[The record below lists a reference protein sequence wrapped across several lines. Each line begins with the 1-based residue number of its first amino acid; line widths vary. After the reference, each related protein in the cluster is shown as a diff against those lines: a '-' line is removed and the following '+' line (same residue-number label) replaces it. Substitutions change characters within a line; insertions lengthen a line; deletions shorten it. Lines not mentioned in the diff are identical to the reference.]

1 MHAMLQGF
9 GENTSPNFEAAIHA
23 RKTWT
28 FHERIGDSY
37 AIHRL
42 NSKSSSSIIVNVIRI
57 VKEYHNRTKS
67 LVMHLVI
74 EHP

>member
-9 GENTSPNFEAAIHA
+9 GENPSPNFEAAIYA

-28 FHERIGDSY
+28 FHARIGDSY

-42 NSKSSSSIIVNVIRI
+42 NYRSSSKTIVSMIHI
-57 VKEYHNRTKS
+57 VKKYH
-67 LVMHLVI
+67 
-74 EHP
+74 

>member
-9 GENTSPNFEAAIHA
+9 GENTSLNSEEAIYA

-42 NSKSSSSIIVNVIRI
+42 NSKSSSNTIVSVIRI
-57 VKEYHNRTKS
+57 VKKYH
-67 LVMHLVI
+67 
-74 EHP
+74 